1 MQLVL
6 MLYKS
11 LIKKG
16 ALAGVL
22 FFCSLEVLAQNWQ
35 DPQWL
40 RLGNYRETL
49 FGYESEA
56 DDQSFFAS
64 PEGKYD
70 PEKELLALIQSVE
83 EQDLEPKKNAFCR
96 FPARIRW
103 LKKFMAVP
111 EPKVVCTDYE
121 AFRNRL
127 AAKSI
132 TVVFSSYYLNN
143 PASSFGHTFIRLGK
157 QTYSERN
164 ADATS
169 TELLDTGIN
178 YGAMTGNAHAMV
190 FAIGGL
196 TGYFPGNYNA
206 VPYYYKVR
214 EYNDFETRDLWSY
227 QLDMTQEE
235 IDLIVDHIWELGHT
249 KFDYYFLTENCSYH
263 VLSILEAARPSLHLH
278 AHLPNLYTIPSETL
292 KALEAEKL
300 VKKVTFRPASSTQ
313 FYHQL
318 NLLNKIER
326 KEVNDLVFKQKE
338 VSEADPERKAL
349 IYDTAISLVDYKYAK
364 QILKGEDE
372 AQAIKRPLLVARS
385 KIPVRSQELDFSDK
399 LKSPPHTGHGQ
410 KRLMITGV
418 NQEGKNLADIEWR
431 FAFHDYLDN
440 NIGYPPSTKMEVM
453 KAIYRTDGNNHQLR
467 DFSLVDVI
475 MLGKWDI
482 FNKAKSWK
490 AKLGQWQTRRDQHDL
505 STQGVQVG
513 YGISSQF
520 SFVSPYVLAHGEASY
535 VSEKYHQ
542 GKFAYGADA
551 GFIFDFTD
559 RLKFQTALEWRA
571 YPWDD
576 SRFFN
581 EIRYSERTYGVGAYQ
596 QTYLIDGVQN
606 LGLRV
611 MFYF

>member
-1 MQLVL
+1 

-16 ALAGVL
+16 TLTGVL
-22 FFCSLEVLAQNWQ
+22 FFCSLHALAQNWQ

-40 RLGNYRETL
+40 RLVDYRETL
-49 FGYESEA
+49 FGYDSEA

-70 PEKELLALIQSVE
+70 PEKELLALIKSVE
-83 EQDLEPKKNAFCR
+83 VQDVNPQKNSFCR

-103 LKKFMAVP
+103 LKKYMKVP
-111 EPKVVCTDYE
+111 APIVECKDHQ
-121 AFRNRL
+121 AFVNRL
-127 AAKSI
+127 SAKSVS
-132 TVVFSSYYLNN
+132 VVFSSYYLNN
-143 PASSFGHTFIRLGK
+143 PGSSFGHTFIRLGK

-164 ADATS
+164 ADTS
-169 TELLDTGIN
+169 ATELLDTGIN
-178 YGAMTGNAHAMV
+178 YGALTGDANPV
-190 FAIGGL
+190 WFALGGL
-196 TGYFPGNYNA
+196 AGFFSGNYNA
-206 VPYYYKVR
+206 IPYYYKVR

-227 QLDMTQEE
+227 QLDLNQDE

-249 KFDYYFLTENCSYH
+249 RFDYYFLTENCSYH
-263 VLSILEAARPSLHLH
+263 VLSILEAARPSLNLH
-278 AHLPNLYTIPSETL
+278 SHLPRLYTIPSETL
-292 KALEAEKL
+292 KALEAEKI
-300 VKKVTFRPASSTQ
+300 VKKITFRPSASTQ

-318 NLLNKIER
+318 NLLSKDEK
-326 KEVNDLVFKQKE
+326 KEVNDLVLKKIQASETDPQK
-338 VSEADPERKAL
+338 KAL

-364 QILKGEDE
+364 DILKGKDE

-385 KIPVRSQELDFSDK
+385 KIPVRSPELDYSDK
-399 LKSPPHTGHGQ
+399 LKSPPHLGHGQ
-410 KRLMITGV
+410 KRLMVTGV
-418 NQEGKNLADIEWR
+418 NHEGKNFADFEWR
-431 FAFHDYLDN
+431 FAFHDYLDSG
-440 NIGYPPSTKMEVM
+440 IGYPPATKMEIV
-453 KAIYRTDGNNHQLR
+453 KAIYRTDGSNHQLR
-467 DFSLVDVI
+467 DFSFLDVTT
-475 MLGKWDI
+475 LGRWDT
-482 FNKAKSWK
+482 FNKVSSWK
-490 AKLGQWQTRRDQHDL
+490 AKLGQWQSRRDQQDL

-520 SFVSPYVLAHGEASY
+520 SIVSPYLLGHGEASY

-559 RLKFQTALEWRA
+559 SLKIQTAIEWRA

-581 EIRYSERTYGVGAYQ
+581 EIRYSQQKFGVGAYQ
-596 QTYLIDGVQN
+596 QTYLTDGVQD